1 MRTFHSNKSNK
12 YPYAY
17 DEFGNIVSIEE
28 AVKLDNRKWYLDPGL
43 QIELNLLCN
52 LPKQIDHW
60 RTLSNQR
67 IIINGIYY
75 DYSHD
80 KDSESFEHKQFKFN
94 ILEKQYINIKDY
106 KVFLIN
112 PKEEIRIVDSKFRAD
127 VLANLP
133 CGTPCVIEIIKTSD
147 ISQKKQDFIEQN
159 QILTFKIYID
169 ENGNQIS
176 KRDDIIGVTEIS
188 ELNRRIQ
195 DGEGKIAEIRDN
207 ISRERGERENKLR
220 EQTDIYTRELRNT
233 GAKLKA
239 ITDRIAELEADKG
252 GAITDD
258 EIEQSDT
265 IRWVK
270 SEIEQH
276 ERTIDAYNRKIQ
288 QPTSESEIELLEN
301 RISEC
306 NEKLRIETELQRSLN
321 KSYIDIIKGYQEEIN
336 RLRDLESETLKIIE
350 NCNPEWFGHMPK
362 GVSKID
368 QILYLIS

>member
-1 MRTFHSNKSNK
+1 
-12 YPYAY
+12 
-17 DEFGNIVSIEE
+17 
-28 AVKLDNRKWYLDPGL
+28 
-43 QIELNLLCN
+43 

-188 ELNRRIQ
+188 ELTKRIQ
-195 DGEGKIAEIRDN
+195 QGEGKLAELRDQ
-207 ISRERGERENKLR
+207 ISTERGQRENKLR
-220 EQTDIYTRELRNT
+220 EQTDIYTRELQNA

-239 ITDRIAELEADKG
+239 ITDRITELESDKKRE
-252 GAITDD
+252 ITDD
-258 EIEQSDT
+258 D
-265 IRWVK
+265 
-270 SEIEQH
+270 
-276 ERTIDAYNRKIQ
+276 IDQ
-288 QPTSESEIELLEN
+288 SEIELLEN

-306 NEKLRIETELQRSLN
+306 NEKIRIETELQRSLN
-321 KSYIDIIKGYQEEIN
+321 KSYINIIKGYQEEIN

>member
-52 LPKQIDHW
+52 LSKQINHW
-60 RTLSNQR
+60 RTLSNQVVK
-67 IIINGIYY
+67 INGIDY

-80 KDSESFEHKQFKFN
+80 KDSESFEHKQFKYD
-94 ILEKQYINIKDY
+94 ILVKQYINIKDY

-169 ENGNQIS
+169 ENGNQIT

-188 ELNRRIQ
+188 ELTKRIQ
-195 DGEGKIAEIRDN
+195 QGEGKLAEIRDQ
-207 ISRERGERENKLR
+207 ISRERGQRENKLR
-220 EQTDIYTRELRNT
+220 EQTDIYTRELQNA
-233 GAKLKA
+233 GAKLKE
-239 ITDRIAELEADKG
+239 ITDRIAELESDKREE
-252 GAITDD
+252 ITNDD
-258 EIEQSDT
+258 
-265 IRWVK
+265 
-270 SEIEQH
+270 
-276 ERTIDAYNRKIQ
+276 IDQ
-288 QPTSESEIELLEN
+288 TEIELFEN

-306 NEKLRIETELQRSLN
+306 NEKLRIEIELQRSLN
-321 KSYIDIIKGYQEEIN
+321 ESYINIIKGYEEEIN
-336 RLRDLESETLKIIE
+336 RLRDLEKETLKIIE
-350 NCNPEWFGHMPK
+350 NCNPEWFGYMPK

>member
-94 ILEKQYINIKDY
+94 ILEKQYININDY

-220 EQTDIYTRELRNT
+220 ETENYYTTEIRNQKE
-233 GAKLKA
+233 KLKS
-239 ITDRIAELEADKG
+239 IDDRIAELESDKREE
-252 GAITDD
+252 ITDD
-258 EIEQSDT
+258 D
-265 IRWVK
+265 
-270 SEIEQH
+270 
-276 ERTIDAYNRKIQ
+276 IDQ
-288 QPTSESEIELLEN
+288 TEIELLEN

-306 NEKLRIETELQRSLN
+306 NEKLRIEIELQRSLN
-321 KSYIDIIKGYQEEIN
+321 ESYINIIKGYEEEIN
-336 RLRDLESETLKIIE
+336 RLRDLEKETLKIIE
-350 NCNPEWFGHMPK
+350 NCNHEWFGHMPK

>member
-169 ENGNQIS
+169 ENGNQIT

-188 ELNRRIQ
+188 ELTKRIQ
-195 DGEGKIAEIRDN
+195 QGEGKLAEIRDQ
-207 ISRERGERENKLR
+207 ISRERGQRENKLR
-220 EQTDIYTRELRNT
+220 EQTDIYTRELQNA
-233 GAKLKA
+233 GAKLKE
-239 ITDRIAELEADKG
+239 ITDRIAELESDKREE
-252 GAITDD
+252 ITNDD
-258 EIEQSDT
+258 
-265 IRWVK
+265 
-270 SEIEQH
+270 
-276 ERTIDAYNRKIQ
+276 IDQ
-288 QPTSESEIELLEN
+288 TEIELFEN

-306 NEKLRIETELQRSLN
+306 NEKLRIEIELQRSLN
-321 KSYIDIIKGYQEEIN
+321 ESYINIIKGYEEEIN
-336 RLRDLESETLKIIE
+336 RLRDLEKETLKIIE
-350 NCNPEWFGHMPK
+350 NCNPEWFGYMPK